1 MFIEITVIFERTCT
15 LLMCTF
21 MLLINSMTNAVRYQL
36 APESKCLTTQLT
48 TVFRLFM
55 RICTCLLG
63 LRL

>member
-1 MFIEITVIFERTCT
+1 MFIEISVIFERTCT

-21 MLLINSMTNAVRYQL
+21 MLLFSSMTNVVHYQL

-48 TVFRLFM
+48 TVFRPFM
-55 RICTCLLG
+55 RIYTCLLG